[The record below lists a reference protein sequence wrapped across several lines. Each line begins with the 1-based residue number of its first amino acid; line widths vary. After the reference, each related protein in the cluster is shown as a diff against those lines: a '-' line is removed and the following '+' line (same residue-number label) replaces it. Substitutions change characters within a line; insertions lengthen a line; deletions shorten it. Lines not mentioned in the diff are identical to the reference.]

1 MRRYPKRIRRI
12 IHFNKQ
18 NGIVPVNKPIQR
30 FFRMKPIGSDDYKRD
45 YSNYGVIT
53 FNGLK
58 HIGSSYFKIAKG
70 RVVKVSRVRN

>member
-1 MRRYPKRIRRI
+1 M
-12 IHFNKQ
+12 
-18 NGIVPVNKPIQR
+18 PVNKPIQR
-30 FFRMKPIGSDDYKRD
+30 FFRMKPVGSDDYKRD
-45 YSNYGVIT
+45 YST

>member
-45 YSNYGVIT
+45 YST